1 MGVSIKRNKVRNGE
15 FSEILYLFKNLRIKV
30 KYAI

>member
-1 MGVSIKRNKVRNGE
+1 MGVSIKRNKVRNGG
-15 FSEILYLFKNLRIKV
+15 FSEVFYLVQNLRIKV